1 MKKIIFKASLFLF
14 AVILFA
20 GCEQEL
26 IKFDASTKLV
36 GFNSS
41 TLLVSE
47 ADVTSDITL
56 FLGSG
61 AGATATVALE
71 VSTEGID
78 NPAVEGVDFT
88 LSSNSVQLDVGE
100 TDVSVTTIDNAVFTG
115 DKQFILKITVNE
127 TEYTNAYV
135 DEVLVTISDDE
146 HPLKNWLGTYS
157 VSAISYDGP
166 GVYDEDW
173 TVIIAPVPDNLDQ
186 VSVTGISGSS
196 MAIIGTVDK
205 DNLTISFD
213 SDQNLGTVYGADDGD
228 VHIFYGDD
236 MKDITWTEP
245 PDAIYDAAAIT
256 PIVVTSTADG
266 TTLTYDGWAHI
277 WVDYPWVY
285 DVFNTTWTKQ

>member
-1 MKKIIFKASLFLF
+1 MKNIIFKASLFLF
-14 AVILFA
+14 AMILFA

-36 GFNSS
+36 GFKSS
-41 TLLVSE
+41 SMLVSE
-47 ADVTSDITL
+47 ADVTSDVTIY
-56 FLGSG
+56 LGAA
-61 AGATATVALE
+61 AGATATVTLE

-88 LSSNSVQLDVGE
+88 LSSSSVQLDVGE
-100 TDVSVTTIDNAVFTG
+100 TAISVTTIDNDQFTG
-115 DKQFILKITVNE
+115 DKQFRLKIAVNE

-146 HPLKNWLGTYS
+146 HPLKKWLGTYS

-173 TVIIAPVPDNLDQ
+173 TVVISPVPDNLDQ
-186 VSVTGISGSS
+186 ISVTGISGSS

-205 DNLTISFD
+205 DNLTITFD
-213 SDQNLGTVYGADDGD
+213 SDQNLGTVYGAADGD
-228 VHIFYGDD
+228 VHIFYGED
-236 MKDITWTEP
+236 MKDITWSTP

-256 PIVVTSTADG
+256 PIVVASNADG
-266 TTLTYDGWAHI
+266 TILTYDGWAHI
-277 WVDYPWVY
+277 WVDYPWIY